1 MLDVFKLK
9 AGNNGSIWH
18 GWYPPHIIV
27 MDNIGEALG
36 TNSAIKGSDGVS
48 VPPLYIYFLVLLIF
62 FKFRLAKKIEKQAKN
77 RYFDITTNF

>member
-1 MLDVFKLK
+1 MLDAFKLK

-27 MDNIGEALG
+27 VDNIGEALG

-48 VPPLYIYFLVLLIF
+48 VPPLYIFFWFYLSFLNLDWLKRLKNKQKIGTLI
-62 FKFRLAKKIEKQAKN
+62 
-77 RYFDITTNF
+77 